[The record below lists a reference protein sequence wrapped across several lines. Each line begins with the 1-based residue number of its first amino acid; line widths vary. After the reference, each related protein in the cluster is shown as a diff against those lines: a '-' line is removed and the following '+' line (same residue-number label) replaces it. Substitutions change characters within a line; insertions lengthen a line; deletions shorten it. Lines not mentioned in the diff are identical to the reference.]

1 MSTTALR
8 RILTS
13 VTALPRYLARYLA
26 EEIATDH
33 AFFNDAGASADAW
46 QGLLDWFSRYLA
58 AH

>member
-1 MSTTALR
+1 MSTTTRR
-8 RILTS
+8 RILLK
-13 VTALPRYLARYLA
+13 VTALQRCIA

-33 AFFNDAGASADAW
+33 AFLNDAGASAAAW